1 MDSFTGAGQIN
12 YLEVADLPWRK
23 RPPFEPAPKND
34 AFVFSLSSKPPQ
46 VIASSELAKLLN
58 REMLL
63 HRTFN
68 APAARLLMKRSD
80 RVLVSEA
87 IVLAL
92 LSVELFV
99 RKRGKLPKSIE
110 ECVPENIID
119 LVADTY
125 SLTGESVILRVA
137 DDCCLVYSLGTDG
150 IDDGYTGTVS
160 EYESALHI
168 TELSNSH
175 NFEGFRIPLQRP
187 VLHEVQSSLPD
198 NVQD

>member
-1 MDSFTGAGQIN
+1 
-12 YLEVADLPWRK
+12 
-23 RPPFEPAPKND
+23 
-34 AFVFSLSSKPPQ
+34 
-46 VIASSELAKLLN
+46 
-58 REMLL
+58 
-63 HRTFN
+63 
-68 APAARLLMKRSD
+68 MKRSD